1 MAEPDFIFLL
11 LAALFLDAVIGDP
24 RWFYRIVPHPTA
36 LMGQGIGFLDRR
48 LNRESFTA
56 GTRRALG
63 VLAILL
69 VLAAMGGLGAWLAGL
84 LADLPMGRPLE
95 ALLVS
100 TLIAQRSLYGHVREV
115 AAKLSDGTLEEARA
129 AVGHIVGRQTDSLD
143 EHGVARA
150 GLESL
155 AENFSDGVVAPIFW
169 AALLGLPG
177 ILAYKALNTADS
189 MIGYRTARHGAFG
202 WAAAQLD
209 DAANYIPARLA
220 GLFLV
225 MASLARGGGG
235 VTQSW
240 RTMRRDAGRHAS
252 PNAGY
257 PEAAM
262 AGALG
267 LGLAG
272 PRRYAGR
279 LTEDAWLGA
288 GRTQATADDMRAGLV
303 LYVIACLLV
312 WVSVMALAFI

>member
-1 MAEPDFIFLL
+1 MAEPDFVFLL
-11 LAALFLDAVIGDP
+11 LAALFLDAAIGDP
-24 RWFYRIVPHPTA
+24 RWFYWIVPHPTV
-36 LMGQGIGFLDRR
+36 LMGQGIGFLDRQ

-56 GTRRALG
+56 GTRRVLG

-69 VLAAMGGLGAWLAGL
+69 ALAAMGGLGVWLAGL

-95 ALLVS
+95 APLVS

-115 AAKLSDGTLEEARA
+115 AAKLSDGGLEEARA
-129 AVGHIVGRQTDSLD
+129 AVGHIVGRHTDSLD

-155 AENFSDGVVAPIFW
+155 AENFSDGVVAPVFW
-169 AALLGLPG
+169 AALFGLPG

-202 WAAAQLD
+202 WAAARLD
-209 DAANYIPARLA
+209 DWANYIPARLA

-225 MASLARGGGG
+225 MASVARGGGALA
-235 VTQSW
+235 QSW
-240 RTMRRDAGRHAS
+240 RTMHRDAGRHAS

-288 GRTQATADDMRAGLV
+288 GRTQATADDIRAGLV

-312 WVSVMALAFI
+312 WLSVMALAFI